1 MSESKFSRREPASP
15 DALPAG
21 SNNGVT
27 PGLTQ
32 GLLRPVLVSAV
43 FFMLVTGVA
52 YPLLATGA
60 AKLLFP
66 RQAEGSLVVRD
77 GQAVGSAVVGQNFVK
92 PEYFHPRP
100 SATQGP
106 DPQDAS
112 KSVASPYNA
121 GMSGASNWGPTNKKL
136 VDAVAER
143 VSAYRADNGLA
154 ANALVPVDAVTA
166 SASGLDPDISVANA
180 RLQTA
185 RVARVRGLPLAG
197 VEQLVSD
204 SIQGRVLGLLGE
216 ERVNVLQLNL
226 ALDALQRTA
235 GQPRKS

>member
-1 MSESKFSRREPASP
+1 MNDSKFSRREPNSP
-15 DALPAG
+15 DALPAVPG
-21 SNNGVT
+21 EGLT

-32 GLLRPVLVSAV
+32 GLLRPVLVSALL
-43 FFMLVTGVA
+43 FMLVTGVG

-66 RQAEGSLVVRD
+66 QQAEGSLVLRD

-106 DPQDAS
+106 DPADAS

-121 GMSGASNWGPTNKKL
+121 GLSGASNWGPTNKKL
-136 VDAVAER
+136 IDAVAER

-154 ANALVPVDAVTA
+154 ADALVPVDAVTA

-180 RLQTA
+180 ELQTA
-185 RVARVRGLPLAG
+185 RVARVRGLPLTG
-197 VEQLVSD
+197 VEQLVAD
-204 SIQGRVLGLLGE
+204 NTQGRLLGLLGE
-216 ERVNVLQLNL
+216 ERINVLQLNL
-226 ALDALQRTA
+226 ALDALQRSS

>member
-1 MSESKFSRREPASP
+1 MSESKFSRREPNSP

-21 SNNGVT
+21 SGDGVT

-32 GLLRPVLVSAV
+32 GLLRPVLVSALL
-43 FFMLVTGVA
+43 FMLVTGVG

-66 RQAEGSLVVRD
+66 QQAEGSLVMRD
-77 GQAVGSAVVGQNFVK
+77 GQPVGSAVVGQNFVK

-112 KSVASPYNA
+112 KSVATPYNA

-143 VSAYRADNGLA
+143 VSAYRADNALA

-197 VEQLVSD
+197 VEQLVAD
-204 SIQGRVLGLLGE
+204 NTRGRVLGLLGE
-216 ERVNVLQLNL
+216 ERINVLQLNL
-226 ALDALQRTA
+226 ALDALQRTS